1 MIFEGTTKTTTTPEE
16 ACGNTDMRNN
26 GLEQRAWEGSHQD
39 CDRVTLGKSWPDYL
53 PKHGSNSQSQQQ
65 SKSVRFRSVVF
76 NLQHTKIYSK
86 ANSKTY
92 HVNCLKILQAVG
104 HFSVGKAP
112 EIPHHCPET
121 TAPGVL
127 GIHLKTP
134 MSRSRLA
141 TPTL

>member
-16 ACGNTDMRNN
+16 ACGNADMRNN

-76 NLQHTKIYSK
+76 NLQQHKDLFKSE
-86 ANSKTY
+86 
-92 HVNCLKILQAVG
+92 LKDLPCELP
-104 HFSVGKAP
+104 KDP
-112 EIPHHCPET
+112 
-121 TAPGVL
+121 PG
-127 GIHLKTP
+127 
-134 MSRSRLA
+134 SW
-141 TPTL
+141 TLLCWQSPRNTSSLP